1 MFHIKIF
8 TFSPIE
14 ENTYLLWNDDR
25 EAIIIDPGCYH
36 TYEKDELK
44 RFIDE
49 NGLTPKMLIN
59 THCHLDHVFGEKFV
73 AETWQLVPHIHANE
87 QQMLRL
93 AEASGKM
100 WGMPFVNYEGPVNLL
115 KEIDTINVGNDI
127 LTLLFTPGHSPGHL
141 CFYCAAQNFL
151 IGGDVL
157 FYNSIGRTDLP
168 LGNHATLIESIKTKL
183 FVLPDETIVYSGHG
197 PETTIG
203 REKKHNPY
211 LT

>member
-1 MFHIKIF
+1 MLHIKMF

-14 ENTYLLWNDDR
+14 ENTYVLWNDEK

-36 TYEKDELK
+36 TYEKDELQS
-44 RFIDE
+44 FIDE
-49 NGLTPKMLIN
+49 NGLQPKMLIN

-73 AETWQLVPHIHANE
+73 AETWQLVPYIHPNE
-87 QQMLRL
+87 QQMMRL

-100 WGMPFVNYEGPVNLL
+100 WSMPFVNYDGPLNFITPG
-115 KEIDTINVGNDI
+115 EDI
-127 LTLLFTPGHSPGHL
+127 KLGKDSLATLFTPGHSPGHI
-141 CFYCAAQNFL
+141 CFYCAAQNFV

-183 FVLPDETIVYSGHG
+183 FTLPDETIVYSGHG
-197 PETTIG
+197 PKTTIG
-203 REKKHNPY
+203 REKMHNPY